1 MNNWKKYSLVL
12 VTAVF
17 LVIISGS
24 SVFAQGNT
32 TARSIRG
39 AVYLDVNRDG
49 RCVNTGVA
57 GEVPV
62 VGVNVEFVSSDR
74 QHVITLYTGD
84 DGTYGLVAV
93 GHDNWTVTAKPDAS
107 KYVVTSTNPL
117 RVPVFDETPV
127 QTGVNFCVTSGT
139 SGSGASGVIGAPGII
154 VLPVVLPESGAP
166 AATVNSTGL
175 FVLLTAVFGLL
186 LIAIGAAL
194 EWRRRTNS

>member
-12 VTAVF
+12 VTAVL

-24 SVFAQGNT
+24 SVFAQDENVDPN
-32 TARSIRG
+32 ARSIRG

-49 RCVNTGVA
+49 RCVNTGVE

-62 VGVNVEFVSSDR
+62 VGVNIEFVSSDR
-74 QHVITLYTGD
+74 QHVITLHTGD

-117 RVPVFDETPV
+117 SVPVFDETPV
-127 QTGVNFCVTSGT
+127 QTGVNFCVTN
-139 SGSGASGVIGAPGII
+139 GSGASGVIGAPGII

-166 AATVNSTGL
+166 AATANSAGM
-175 FVLLTAVFGLL
+175 FVLATAVFGLL
-186 LIAIGAAL
+186 LFVFGAGL
-194 EWRRRTNS
+194 EWHRRKNS